1 MSNWL
6 SLLCGVLFVY
16 RGIQDLRNGGGTGWS
31 SEDEKKHFSK
41 FSGIALLLCGAV
53 YLVNV
58 FLPRVEPLHT
68 ILMVTALLVCIG
80 FLISNLCYH
89 GTRNDGKS
97 EVPPW
102 TRFFSFCCCLFASG
116 SGCSRFSAGR
126 SHLFADP
133 LEVRPG

>member
-1 MSNWL
+1 MSLTKAGTIVRIDSRKGATMNLNLSNWDWL
-6 SLLCGVLFVY
+6 NAALGVLFLY
-16 RGIQDLRNGGGTGWS
+16 RGVQDLRNGGGTGWS

-68 ILMVTALLVCIG
+68 ILMVTALIVCIG

-89 GTRNDGKS
+89 GTRNDGKK
-97 EVPPW
+97 
-102 TRFFSFCCCLFASG
+102 
-116 SGCSRFSAGR
+116 
-126 SHLFADP
+126 
-133 LEVRPG
+133 

>member
-58 FLPRVEPLHT
+58 FLPRVEPLHS
-68 ILMVTALLVCIG
+68 ILMVVALVFCVIL
-80 FLISNLCYH
+80 LISHLCY
-89 GTRNDGKS
+89 T
-97 EVPPW
+97 
-102 TRFFSFCCCLFASG
+102 L
-116 SGCSRFSAGR
+116 SR
-126 SHLFADP
+126 DDKTKK
-133 LEVRPG
+133 

>member
-16 RGIQDLRNGGGTGWS
+16 RGIQDLRNGSGTGWS

-89 GTRNDGKS
+89 GTRNDGKK
-97 EVPPW
+97 
-102 TRFFSFCCCLFASG
+102 
-116 SGCSRFSAGR
+116 
-126 SHLFADP
+126 
-133 LEVRPG
+133 